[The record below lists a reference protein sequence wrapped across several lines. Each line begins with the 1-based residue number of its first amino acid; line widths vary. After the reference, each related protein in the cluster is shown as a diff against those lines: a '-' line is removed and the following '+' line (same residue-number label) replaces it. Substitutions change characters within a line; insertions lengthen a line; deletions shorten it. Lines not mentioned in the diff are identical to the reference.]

1 MSRPRRRCDVGS
13 GGGKGADMT
22 PRDEPIRPMTLGN
35 MYQNGV
41 RGLYVTCSACGHH
54 PELNVDAWPDD
65 VTDRRSARAC
75 VHQVRSPRRHR
86 HPQLEG
92 AAGQAA
98 AGIITELR
106 SMNESRRSEMKP
118 LCDRY
123 FGRRHQRWELLERH
137 LESNGITIDESP

>member
-13 GGGKGADMT
+13 GAGKGADMT

-54 PELNVDAWPDD
+54 TELNVDAWPDD

-75 VHQVRSPRRHR
+75 GAPSAVTSAPPPSPTGGSGRTSCGGHDYRAAEHERVAAFGNEATLRSLRRSPASTM
-86 HPQLEG
+86 G
-92 AAGQAA
+92 ATGTA
-98 AGIITELR
+98 
-106 SMNESRRSEMKP
+106 P
-118 LCDRY
+118 
-123 FGRRHQRWELLERH
+123 
-137 LESNGITIDESP
+137 